1 MRVGKI
7 FALAALW
14 VSAGCASVGV
24 TRLSKDSEY
33 REGVR
38 FYRPQPYLLVS
49 AKGSDR
55 PAQIVWLP
63 KKDEEYVVKVKSGLG
78 AVDAKFALQDGW
90 NLTELGESRKPETA
104 DLIGAA
110 VGLAKTAEAFA
121 IPPGG
126 EIAPGLYAIEFDPA
140 TGLVRSLRKV
150 PFSSEGSR

>member
-14 VSAGCASVGV
+14 ASAGCASVGV

-33 REGVR
+33 REGIR

-55 PAQIVWLP
+55 PAQVVWLP
-63 KKDEEYVVKVKSGLG
+63 KKDEEYVLKVRSGLG

-90 NLTELGESRKPETA
+90 NLTEFGESRDPGTA
-104 DLIGAA
+104 DLLGAA
-110 VGLAKTAEAFA
+110 VGLAKTVEALA
-121 IPPGG
+121 APPGG
-126 EIAPGLYAIEFDPA
+126 ELAPGLYAIEFDPA
-140 TGLVRSLRKV
+140 TGLARSLRRI
-150 PFSSEGSR
+150 PFAPEGSR